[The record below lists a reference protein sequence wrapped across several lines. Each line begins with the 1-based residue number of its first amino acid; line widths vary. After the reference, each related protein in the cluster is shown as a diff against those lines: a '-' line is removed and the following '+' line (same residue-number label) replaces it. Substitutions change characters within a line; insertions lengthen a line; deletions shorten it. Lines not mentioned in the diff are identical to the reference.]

1 MLTAGIMIIFYNV
14 AMIKTEVYINGGGI
28 ECMSDWSPSGL
39 LKRIKLFLAQSLG
52 FCPTAPLTNKSN
64 VKSDLSS
71 CF

>member
-14 AMIKTEVYINGGGI
+14 AMIKSELYINGGGT
-28 ECMSDWSPSGL
+28 ECMSNWSPSGL
-39 LKRIKLFLAQSLG
+39 LKRVKLFLAESLG
-52 FCPTAPLTNKSN
+52 FCPTAPFTNKSH